1 MTMTMTCQEC
11 VDKLQP
17 YLDRALTDAERT
29 EVERHLTIC
38 GHCAD
43 SFHFE
48 AGILRVVGRCGRSTA
63 ASEEFKARIRV
74 VVQAALVER
83 E

>member
-1 MTMTMTCQEC
+1 MTMTCQEC

-17 YLDRALTDAERT
+17 YLDRALTDAERLD
-29 EVERHLTIC
+29 VERHLTVC
-38 GHCAD
+38 GHCAG
-43 SFHFE
+43 SFRFE
-48 AGILRVVGRCGRSTA
+48 SGVLRVVGRCCRATA

-74 VVQAALVER
+74 VVQTAIVER

>member
-1 MTMTMTCQEC
+1 MTMTCQEC

-17 YLDRALTDAERT
+17 FLDRELTESERL
-29 EVERHLTIC
+29 EVERHLTVC

-43 SFHFE
+43 SFRFE
-48 AGILRVVGRCGRSTA
+48 AGILHVVGRCCRSTA

-74 VVQAALVER
+74 VVQTAIVEQA
-83 E
+83 

>member
-17 YLDRALTDAERT
+17 YLDRSLTDAERS
-29 EVERHLTIC
+29 EVDRHLTVC

-74 VVQAALVER
+74 VVQTAIVER

>member
-1 MTMTMTCQEC
+1 MTMTCQEC

-17 YLDRALTDAERT
+17 YLDRALTDAERS
-29 EVERHLTIC
+29 EVDRHLRVC

-43 SFHFE
+43 SFQFE
-48 AGILRVVGRCGRSTA
+48 AGVLRVVGRCGRSTA

-74 VVQAALVER
+74 VVQTALVER

>member
-1 MTMTMTCQEC
+1 MTMTCQEC

-17 YLDRALTDAERT
+17 FLDRELTEGERV
-29 EVERHLTIC
+29 EVERHLTMC
-38 GHCAD
+38 AHCAD
-43 SFHFE
+43 SFRFE
-48 AGILRVVGRCGRSTA
+48 AGVLRVVARSCRSTS

-74 VVQAALVER
+74 VVQTAIVGR